1 MRDIDQMGVAL
12 DKLYTDVY
20 VGEGKSNPPITTRLY
35 NVEEI
40 TDSIRGNLTKVVW
53 LLVGIFFTVVGDL
66 VIREVH

>member
-1 MRDIDQMGVAL
+1 MRDIDQMGVQL

-40 TDSIRGNLTKVVW
+40 TDSIRGNLTKMVW

-66 VIREVH
+66 VIRGVH